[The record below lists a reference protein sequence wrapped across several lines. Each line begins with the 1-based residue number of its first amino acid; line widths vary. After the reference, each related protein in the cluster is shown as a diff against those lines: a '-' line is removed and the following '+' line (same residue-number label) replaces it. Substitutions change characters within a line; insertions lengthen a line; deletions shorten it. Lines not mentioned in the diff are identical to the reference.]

1 MNVKVVTIAM
11 EPIIIVIPLLFE
23 EEKMV
28 YPWTLLDFVV
38 LLGFIIED
46 GFLKVEVEMSN
57 MQIWDKNDEKRATID
72 LGQWKKKVL

>member
-28 YPWTLLDFVV
+28 YLRTLLDFVF
-38 LLGFIIED
+38 LLGFILENE
-46 GFLKVEVEMSN
+46 FMKVEKGN
-57 MQIWDKNDEKRATID
+57 M
-72 LGQWKKKVL
+72 